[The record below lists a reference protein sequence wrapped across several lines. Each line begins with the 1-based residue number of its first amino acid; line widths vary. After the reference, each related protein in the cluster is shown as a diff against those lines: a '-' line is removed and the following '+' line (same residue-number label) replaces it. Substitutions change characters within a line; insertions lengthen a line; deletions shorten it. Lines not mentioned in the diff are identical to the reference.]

1 MNQRKIRA
9 YIRDH
14 LYLAD
19 DAFVRSA
26 EEAEKLARGC
36 SVSARGLVQMA
47 QSRSALP
54 AEAWAGFHRAL
65 DREEERQ
72 RKRGNSRWNDMA
84 QSLLRHRHAAIA
96 TLLILIT
103 VAFFTLVP
111 AGRAI
116 AKGIFDYVIGVSGG
130 QLEIEQREEKA
141 LYESRGYDTP
151 ETLPPEAQESLEAGE
166 ELKIIS
172 DPVYFDSIADFEQT
186 YQLDAF
192 SFESDQLTLVE
203 VYETNHMFTGKTLR
217 SNYLDQNGGAVNVSE
232 QWYTGDGNTTS
243 SNSDFL
249 EHTVLDGRTMHYTI
263 DAVDGSF
270 SGIVLLD
277 HTILTVYA
285 DASVSLDF
293 VWELLA

>member
-1 MNQRKIRA
+1 MNQRKTKA

-19 DAFVRSA
+19 GAFFRSA
-26 EEAEKLARGC
+26 EEAEKLAKGC

-47 QSRSALP
+47 QSRSSLP

-65 DREEERQ
+65 DREQERQ
-72 RKRGNSRWNDMA
+72 NNRWNSRWNDMV
-84 QSLLRHRHAAIA
+84 QSLLRHRRAAIA
-96 TLLILIT
+96 TLLLLIA

-116 AKGIFDYVIGVSGG
+116 AKGIFDYVIGASGS

-141 LYESRGYDTP
+141 LYEARGYDTP
-151 ETLPPEAQESLEAGE
+151 ETLPPEAQESFEAGE
-166 ELKIIS
+166 EVEIIS
-172 DPVYFDSIADFEQT
+172 DPVYYDSIAAFEEA

-192 SFESDQLTLVE
+192 SLESDQLTLVE
-203 VYETNHMFTGKTLR
+203 VYETDHMFNGKTLR
-217 SNYLDQNGGAVNVSE
+217 SNYLDQNGGAINVME
-232 QWYTGDGNTTS
+232 QWYTGDGSSTA
-243 SNSDFL
+243 SNSEFL
-249 EHTVLDGRTMHYTI
+249 ERTVLDGRTMHYSI

-277 HTILTVYA
+277 HSILTVYA
-285 DASVSLDF
+285 DASIDLDF
-293 VWELLA
+293 VWQLLD

>member
-1 MNQRKIRA
+1 MNQRKTRA

-26 EEAEKLARGC
+26 KDAEKLAKGC
-36 SVSARGLVQMA
+36 SVSARGLIQMA

-65 DREEERQ
+65 DREQERQ
-72 RKRGNSRWNDMA
+72 TNRWHARWHDMA
-84 QSLLRHRHAAIA
+84 QSLLRHRRAAIA
-96 TLLILIT
+96 TLLLLIT

-130 QLEIEQREEKA
+130 QLEIEQREEKE

-151 ETLPPEAQESLEAGE
+151 ETLPPEAQESMDAGE

-172 DPVYFDSIADFEQT
+172 DPVYYASIADFEQS

-192 SFESDQLTLVE
+192 SLESDQLALVE
-203 VYETNHMFTGKTLR
+203 VSETDHMFTGKTLR
-217 SNYLDQNGGAVNVSE
+217 SNYQDQNGGAINVTE
-232 QWYTGDGNTTS
+232 QWYTGDGNTTN

-293 VWELLA
+293 VWELLG